1 MNTEEMK
8 ILTLNDNFER
18 IKGLTNT
25 LSIDF
30 IKLDKKV
37 KCSGARV
44 RQTLLDIKKLCDLM
58 RRQVLSQVKEIP
70 IKHRVKKTKENFL
83 EKSLDKNCLLGA
95 EPLIELKTSI
105 TDEPVV
111 VEMVQPEPELLGKPK
126 RKRRANKEKLKV
138 EVVENL
144 SP

>member
-25 LSIDF
+25 LAIDF

-70 IKHRVKKTKENFL
+70 IKHRVKKSKENFL
-83 EKSLDKNCLLGA
+83 EKSLDKNCLLGE
-95 EPLIELKTSI
+95 EPLKTSI

-111 VEMVQPEPELLGKPK
+111 VEMVQPEPELVGKPK
-126 RKRRANKEKLKV
+126 RKRRANKEKVKV

>member
-25 LSIDF
+25 LAIDF

-70 IKHRVKKTKENFL
+70 IKHRVKKTKE
-83 EKSLDKNCLLGA
+83 D
-95 EPLIELKTSI
+95 IELKTSI

-111 VEMVQPEPELLGKPK
+111 VEMVQPEPELLEKPK
-126 RKRRANKEKLKV
+126 RKRRANKEKVK
-138 EVVENL
+138 VVENL

>member
-25 LSIDF
+25 LAIDF
-30 IKLDKKV
+30 VKLDKKV

-70 IKHRVKKTKENFL
+70 IKHRVKKTKE
-83 EKSLDKNCLLGA
+83 D
-95 EPLIELKTSI
+95 IELKTSI
-105 TDEPVV
+105 TEEPVV
-111 VEMVQPEPELLGKPK
+111 VEMVQPEPELVEKPK
-126 RKRRANKEKLKV
+126 RKRKANKEKVKV

-144 SP
+144 

>member
-1 MNTEEMK
+1 MK

-25 LSIDF
+25 LAIDF

-37 KCSGARV
+37 KCSGTRV

-70 IKHRVKKTKENFL
+70 IKHRVKKTKEN
-83 EKSLDKNCLLGA
+83 CLLEA

-111 VEMVQPEPELLGKPK
+111 VEMVQPELLEKPK
-126 RKRRANKEKLKV
+126 RKRRANKEKVKV

>member
-25 LSIDF
+25 LAIDF

-37 KCSGARV
+37 KCSGTRV

-70 IKHRVKKTKENFL
+70 IKHRVKKTNENFL
-83 EKSLDKNCLLGA
+83 EKSLDKK
-95 EPLIELKTSI
+95 PLIELKTSI

-111 VEMVQPEPELLGKPK
+111 VEMVQHEPELLEKPK
-126 RKRRANKEKLKV
+126 RKRRANKEKFKV
-138 EVVENL
+138 DVVENL